1 MTDGNRERFFFGQA
15 PEYAALCLILLGSL
29 ACASARAEDSAQSG
43 GSSLGV
49 ASGPNPE
56 QGLPIG
62 GWIVYPSFYSG
73 AVFNDNVY
81 NSATN
86 KQGAVGIDLRPSFI
100 ATLDN
105 GIYKTQSY
113 FGLDAQ
119 IYPGS
124 NGAGGSLA
132 AVYGANGGTT
142 SASNVQGRAGFSQI
156 YQPLPDLTF
165 TAAFDFSRLLGLF
178 GTGFGVGGQAPSLYV
193 PNGVVAS
200 GLPLI
205 SNQFT
210 GSLSVQKEITDR
222 AFVAWQGGVQGVIF
236 DSRPSSGIV
245 SVFSPESTQQNGVNL
260 TTSVR
265 LGYWVGPMVY
275 AYVEPGGSFR
285 RYQNSLSD
293 TNGYRVVGG
302 LGSDQI
308 GLFKGEIYGG
318 YQSQSSA
325 NGQAGVGANSP
336 AFGGRLYYY
345 PTPYL
350 TVSASADESLGST
363 TPSSVSNGLVSSPL
377 VNPLLAIAVSPA
389 TSSRAFQSMLQADY
403 AFSQYWSAHVRGGYG
418 ETLYTNSSRVDSTW
432 MAGVGGSY
440 TFWRNLAFTVDYQFS
455 RIDSSNANIWSPFS
469 GSRYSQNIVTAGV
482 TYNY

>member
-1 MTDGNRERFFFGQA
+1 MTDGNRERFFLGQA

-29 ACASARAEDSAQSG
+29 GCPSARAEDSGQSG

-124 NGAGGSLA
+124 NGA
-132 AVYGANGGTT
+132 NGGTT

-156 YQPLPDLTF
+156 SQPLPDLTF

-178 GTGFGVGGQAPSLYV
+178 GTGFGVGGQASSLYV

-200 GLPLI
+200 GVPQL
-205 SNQFT
+205 SNQLT

-236 DSRPSSGIV
+236 DSRPSSGVV

-350 TVSASADESLGST
+350 TISASADESLGST
-363 TPSSVSNGLVSSPL
+363 TPSSVSNGLVSSR
-377 VNPLLAIAVSPA
+377 A

-403 AFSQYWSAHVRGGYG
+403 TLSQYWSAHIRGGYG

-440 TFWRNLAFTVDYQFS
+440 TFWRNLALTVDYQFS

-469 GSRYSQNIVTAGV
+469 GTSYSQNIITAGI
-482 TYNY
+482 TYKY